1 MKPRAEFPK
10 KLQPLFQPCRYK
22 VLYGGRGGAKSWAIA
37 RALLIMGAQR
47 PLRILCARELQKSIK
62 DSVHK
67 LLADQVS
74 NLQLDSKYEVQQA
87 TIKGTNGTEFFFEGL
102 RHNSNQI
109 KSYEGVDIC
118 WIEEAQTTSRS
129 SWRYLIP
136 TIRKEGSEIWIS
148 FNPELEEDETYQRFV
163 VNPPEESVIMPVS
176 WRDNPWFTDVL
187 KKELEHDK
195 ERNYAEYLVTWE
207 GHCRVAVE
215 GAIFEDELRV
225 ANTETRITSV
235 PCDTTKP
242 VNTFWDLGHGDQT
255 AIWFIQKIGF
265 EYHIIDFYQNARKKI
280 QHYMQVLQEKGY
292 IYGTDYLPHDGTSNH
307 LTGSS
312 VEETMVSLGRRVE
325 IVPRIQAK
333 TDAINAARTV
343 FPMCYFDSERCQEGL
358 QSLKRYRYDVDADT
372 GKVSKNPLHD
382 IYSDG
387 ADAFQT
393 FATAPHI
400 MWEAYTGEIKGI
412 SHKADYNPYA
422 EDRL

>member
-343 FPMCYFDSERCQEGL
+343 FPMCYFDSERCSEGL

>member
-67 LLADQVS
+67 LLADQIS

-358 QSLKRYRYDVDADT
+358 QSLKRYRYDVDTDT